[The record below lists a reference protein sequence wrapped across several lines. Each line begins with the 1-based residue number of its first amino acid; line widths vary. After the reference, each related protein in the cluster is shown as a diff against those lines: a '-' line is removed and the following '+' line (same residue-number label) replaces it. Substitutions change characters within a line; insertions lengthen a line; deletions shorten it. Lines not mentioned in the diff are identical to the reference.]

1 MTSLSIN
8 CDVITSLTNYMT
20 GLHLLVLPTELV
32 AGVPFREFK
41 NKATQTELRELPGCP
56 EVIFSKFGG
65 VKI

>member
-1 MTSLSIN
+1 
-8 CDVITSLTNYMT
+8 MT